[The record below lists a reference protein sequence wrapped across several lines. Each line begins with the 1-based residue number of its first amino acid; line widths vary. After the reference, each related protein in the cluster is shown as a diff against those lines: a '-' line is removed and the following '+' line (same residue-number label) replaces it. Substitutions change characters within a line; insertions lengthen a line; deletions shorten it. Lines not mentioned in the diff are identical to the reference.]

1 MSLIRSTLKSER
13 RLVHQGE
20 QQEIWILEEN
30 SQLQHH
36 CYRYGRDGRVEESWK
51 RADSGLVPI
60 NYQEYRSKILE
71 IRKRCQLQKMNEQVL
86 RQKGI

>member
-1 MSLIRSTLKSER
+1 MSLIRSILKLER

-20 QQEIWILEEN
+20 QQEIWILEESN
-30 SQLQHH
+30 QWQHH
-36 CYRYGRDGRVEESWK
+36 CYRYGRVEESWK